1 MSSEEVGPVV
11 GQEPMDDAQNG
22 GDEHVSVDG
31 EADETATMG
40 NAAEESVL
48 DVTFETAHD
57 DDDDDDDEDDDE
69 EISDIEL
76 DCYPYT
82 FSPLLLFAQSGYF
95 DKGHSN
101 YNAVSQFF
109 SPVLRNLDDPD
120 DDIDML
126 HNVVYDR
133 KNMLYEDL
141 LNYVIDNECLVTCCI
156 EAHFTAFKMFRQGK
170 KPYLVHYDPLRR
182 ELQMG
187 QGQDAKKFAI
197 FMMMKCNYGDGQH
210 IQDNKDHYV
219 GNAMNYARQ
228 TIYHLYKKINQVDT
242 CSGVYLSGIRL
253 NLNRYVLF
261 NGKDSYTSMSTQLTG
276 NTCYF
281 QTFL

>member
-1 MSSEEVGPVV
+1 MSSEEVGPVA
-11 GQEPMDDAQNG
+11 GPPEPMDGARNG

-57 DDDDDDDEDDDE
+57 DDEEDDE

-82 FSPLLLFAQSGYF
+82 FSPLLLFAQSEYF

-109 SPVLRNLDDPD
+109 SPVLRNADDPD
-120 DDIDML
+120 EDIDML

-170 KPYLVHYDPLRR
+170 KAYLVHYDPLRR

-187 QGQDAKKFAI
+187 QGQDATKFAI

-219 GNAMNYARQ
+219 NSSNNVRH
-228 TIYHLYKKINQVDT
+228 TIHSLYKRINQVDT
-242 CSGVYLSGIRL
+242 CTGVYLRGIRL

>member
-1 MSSEEVGPVV
+1 MSLEEASGCPGGP
-11 GQEPMDDAQNG
+11 EPMDVVHNEGDG
-22 GDEHVSVDG
+22 GGEDE
-31 EADETATMG
+31 AMNA
-40 NAAEESVL
+40 AAEESVL
-48 DVTFETAHD
+48 DVTFETACDDHD
-57 DDDDDDDEDDDE
+57 EEEEE
-69 EISDIEL
+69 EISDIDL

-82 FSPLLLFAQSGYF
+82 FSPLLLFAESKYF

-109 SPVLRNLDDPD
+109 NPVLRNADDPD

-170 KPYLVHYDPLRR
+170 TPYLVHYDPMRR

-187 QGQDAKKFAI
+187 HGHDARRFAI

-210 IQDNKDHYV
+210 IQDNKDHYM
-219 GNAMNYARQ
+219 GNATNKVRQ
-228 TIYHLYKKINQVDT
+228 CIYQMYKKINQVDD
-242 CSGVYLSGIRL
+242 SGVYLGGARL

-261 NGKDSYTSMSTQLTG
+261 NRKDGYTSMSTQLTG

>member
-1 MSSEEVGPVV
+1 
-11 GQEPMDDAQNG
+11 
-22 GDEHVSVDG
+22 
-31 EADETATMG
+31 
-40 NAAEESVL
+40 
-48 DVTFETAHD
+48 
-57 DDDDDDDEDDDE
+57 
-69 EISDIEL
+69 
-76 DCYPYT
+76 
-82 FSPLLLFAQSGYF
+82 
-95 DKGHSN
+95 
-101 YNAVSQFF
+101 
-109 SPVLRNLDDPD
+109 
-120 DDIDML
+120 
-126 HNVVYDR
+126 
-133 KNMLYEDL
+133 
-141 LNYVIDNECLVTCCI
+141 
-156 EAHFTAFKMFRQGK
+156 
-170 KPYLVHYDPLRR
+170 
-182 ELQMG
+182 MG

>member
-1 MSSEEVGPVV
+1 MSSEDAGGRPVGP
-11 GQEPMDDAQNG
+11 EPMDVVQNEGGGGQNETMDAA
-22 GDEHVSVDG
+22 G
-31 EADETATMG
+31 ED
-40 NAAEESVL
+40 SVL
-48 DVTFETAHD
+48 DVTFETAHGD
-57 DDDDDDDEDDDE
+57 IEEEEEDEE
-69 EISDIEL
+69 EISDIDL

-82 FSPLLLFAQSGYF
+82 FSPLLLFAESKYF

-109 SPVLRNLDDPD
+109 NPVLRNPDDPD

-170 KPYLVHYDPLRR
+170 TPVLVHYDPMRR

-187 QGQDAKKFAI
+187 QGQDARRFAI

-210 IQDNKDHYV
+210 IQDNKDHYM
-219 GNAMNYARQ
+219 GNATNKVRQ
-228 TIYHLYKKINQVDT
+228 YIYHTWKKIHQVDR
-242 CSGVYLSGIRL
+242 SGVYLSGIRL

-261 NGKDSYTSMSTQLTG
+261 NQKNGFTAMSTQLTG